1 MTRFVMELELFEN
14 QEPEKVKSAKRKCR
28 RRKTEKG
35 CTKDK
40 LCIWQ
45 QDSCMENPVRID
57 PRANHIRSLKSIN
70 KKMTKLIQML
80 EERYADGPNGTNT
93 KSEKSQQAS
102 KSKSKSQASLS
113 ATVPMF
119 VGSIGNQNS
128 VNSSLSATVPMYTPQ
143 KITEHNFHSQ
153 LTEPFN

>member
-1 MTRFVMELELFEN
+1 MTKFVMELELFEN

-35 CTKDK
+35 CTKDN

-45 QDSCMENPVRID
+45 QDSCMENPVTID

-80 EERYADGPNGTNT
+80 EERCADGPNGTNT
-93 KSEKSQQAS
+93 KSQKSQQAI
-102 KSKSKSQASLS
+102 KAKSKSQVSLS
-113 ATVPMF
+113 PTVPMF

-128 VNSSLSATVPMYTPQ
+128 VSSLSATVPMYAPQ
-143 KITEHNFHSQ
+143 KITEHTFHSQ
-153 LTEPFN
+153 LTQPFN